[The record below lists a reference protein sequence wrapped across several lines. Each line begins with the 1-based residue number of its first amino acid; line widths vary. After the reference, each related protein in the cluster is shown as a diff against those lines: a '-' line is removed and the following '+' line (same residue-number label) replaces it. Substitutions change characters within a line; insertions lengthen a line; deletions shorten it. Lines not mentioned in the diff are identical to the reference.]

1 MADVL
6 NGPLHDADMLA
17 EIELVTELMALASE
31 CDGPVSQQTLDAVL
45 QASEST
51 QR

>member
-6 NGPLHDADMLA
+6 NAPLHDADMLA
-17 EIELVTELMALASE
+17 EIELVTELMALARES
-31 CDGPVSQQTLDAVL
+31 DGPVSQRTLDAVL
-45 QASEST
+45 QAPERM